1 MSNLLRLAVVQAE
14 AEVTIDKA
22 VSALGG
28 MKRQGFAVEP
38 HNKKHQAAYITLRDT
53 LPRVKPHD
61 LLNYLDTQTQSV
73 SYGAET
79 WLDFWGVPKK
89 NYRRVQDLPA

>member
-1 MSNLLRLAVVQAE
+1 MAVVQGDT
-14 AEVTIDKA
+14 EVTIDKA
-22 VSALGG
+22 VSALGY
-28 MKRQGFAVEP
+28 MQRQGFAVEP

-61 LLNYLDTQTQSV
+61 LLNYLESQTTSV

-79 WLDFWGVPKK
+79 ALEFWGVPKK
-89 NYRRVQDLPA
+89 NYKKGARLARRSA